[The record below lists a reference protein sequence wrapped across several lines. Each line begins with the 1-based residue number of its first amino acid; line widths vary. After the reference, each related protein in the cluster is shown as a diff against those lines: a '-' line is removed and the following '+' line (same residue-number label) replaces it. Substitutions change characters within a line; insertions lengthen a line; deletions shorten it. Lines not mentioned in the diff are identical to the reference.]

1 MAIRRQLRVN
11 RYRTTLL
18 MLPSPTLPQS
28 PFHLVANPSF
38 RLLRPPDLGLTH
50 TSILSLTSSD
60 VPVSLQNASQQGRLL
75 STFPE
80 MSQPTPSFAWIIAMN
95 SQSISGPPHSCL
107 RNLVKMQIRSQPLS
121 VQDPLSKT
129 PGDLPF
135 LTAPPPHPANASAP
149 PSPCPV
155 DHLSSHIISLPSLQ
169 HLRYTLASGPLYLLF
184 PLL

>member
-28 PFHLVANPSF
+28 PFHLVATLSF
-38 RLLRPPDLGLTH
+38 WLLRPPDLGLTH

-60 VPVSLQNASQQGRLL
+60 VPVSLQNASQRGRLL

-107 RNLVKMQIRSQPLS
+107 RNLVKMQIRSQRLS

-135 LTAPPPHPANASAP
+135 PTAPPNPGKSFK
-149 PSPCPV
+149 V
-155 DHLSSHIISLPSLQ
+155 GIL
-169 HLRYTLASGPLYLLF
+169 
-184 PLL
+184 